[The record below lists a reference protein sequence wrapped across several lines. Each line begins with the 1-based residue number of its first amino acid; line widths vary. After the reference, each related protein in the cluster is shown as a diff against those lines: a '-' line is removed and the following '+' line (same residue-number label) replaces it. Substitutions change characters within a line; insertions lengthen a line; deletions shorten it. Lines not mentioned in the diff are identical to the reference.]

1 MDAQNISYYFLGT
14 VLTILLAKE
23 NVSLLFE
30 EKSFPWQ
37 MMNSL
42 RHNLH
47 LKVTTLPSSD
57 KKHEKYTYA
66 LAHTYTKKYPFVQKK
81 NKTRHILCGVRR
93 QRAEGIRLMETDYY

>member
-81 NKTRHILCGVRR
+81 NKTHKTNPKPFSKVFLKRR
-93 QRAEGIRLMETDYY
+93 